1 MRDGILRARERGGDA
16 ALENRAAL
24 LALGVLLGHGRLGD
38 FVGPLPVLKLNA
50 NDIDA
55 AILAFRHVQ
64 RIRLL
69 DQHRRLS
76 RGEPADNLVA
86 TDSLNGLDRKF
97 LVDSLKEA
105 RSLQFVLQ
113 KTFRLESL

>member
-1 MRDGILRARERGGDA
+1 MSEAVRPIDWVSDDENVPRHDAGDIH
-16 ALENRAAL
+16 RP
-24 LALGVLLGHGRLGD
+24 G
-38 FVGPLPVLKLNA
+38 
-50 NDIDA
+50 
-55 AILAFRHVQ
+55 

-76 RGEPADNLVA
+76 LGEPADNLLA

-105 RSLQFVLQ
+105 RRLQFVLQ